1 MSSDSTSETVKQS
14 IIKQVLIESQQA
26 NARTL
31 MEKIG
36 ENCFTSCVP
45 KPGSSLSS
53 REKTCV
59 AQCTEKYMAAW
70 NVVNSTYLRRI
81 QQEMG
86 NQ

>member
-1 MSSDSTSETVKQS
+1 MSDSTSETVKKA
-14 IIKQVLIESQQA
+14 IIKQVLIESQSA

-53 REKTCV
+53 AEKTCV

-70 NVVNSTYLRRI
+70 NVVNTTYLKRI